1 MSKDYGTLLSILNYI
16 VFWKDQTD
24 FAKIFYELKCNKVII
39 NDPYDDVISNQASLK
54 TGVAKICF
62 NRLQE
67 NRSRNNPAK
76 EIIEMEDTLESSELQ
91 LNAPLV
97 RNLVT

>member
-16 VFWKDQTD
+16 VFWRDQTD

-39 NDPYDDVISNQASLK
+39 NDPYDDVISNEASLK

-62 NRLQE
+62 NRLQS
-67 NRSRNNPAK
+67 NRKARK
-76 EIIEMEDTLESSELQ
+76 ESSKEMIEMEADTL
-91 LNAPLV
+91 
-97 RNLVT
+97 